1 MPLIAAYPAA
11 VLAARVAS
19 RVAATKAA
27 KGAASQLRPAVKRLM
42 SRLGKG
48 KPPPSTVKR
57 LMSRLGKGKPPP
69 SSVPRSGPQVPTGSG
84 MVRRGV
90 GAARNP
96 AWREPDQI
104 APEDIDAPVSP
115 VNIRELYRNNN
126 EELKRFLK
134 QLTSSIKKTSS
145 SKKPPIPTRKPKLAS
160 GLVIPTRKPLNI
172 KNRG

>member
-27 KGAASQLRPAVKRLM
+27 KGAASQLRPA
-42 SRLGKG
+42 
-48 KPPPSTVKR
+48 VKR